1 MIKSQLFEKAKI
13 SKSNLPADVF
23 VFSPAI
29 PRPWALSSAAKGW
42 SFAATLWGLQRP
54 LHGQVLREDWQSG
67 LISGQLCLP
76 PAPLK
81 PSGGWELPS
90 SGGLCL

>member
-1 MIKSQLFEKAKI
+1 MIKSQLFEKAKV
-13 SKSNLPADVF
+13 SKPNLPADVF

-29 PRPWALSSAAKGW
+29 PRPWALSSAAKGC
-42 SFAATLWGLQRP
+42 SFVAMLWGLQRP
-54 LHGQVLREDWQSG
+54 LHIQVHREDWQPG
-67 LISGQLCLP
+67 LISGQLSLP
-76 PAPLK
+76 PVPLK